1 MASESLT
8 PKKGKQGRATP
19 QRIEQRMRERQALE
33 LRKAGATYEDISRQ
47 VGYHDASGAR
57 KAVIRSMNRLTTEP
71 TTELRAIQYERY
83 NSMLVTLWPEVQQGE
98 QGAINTALRVM
109 GEINGMMGV
118 LAPTEKDININH
130 TGAVLVVDG
139 TPEDYIASLRQARG
153 EVIEIVDGI
162 EISKMSDLPVPAIE
176 LPSSK
181 G

>member
-1 MASESLT
+1 
-8 PKKGKQGRATP
+8 
-19 QRIEQRMRERQALE
+19 
-33 LRKAGATYEDISRQ
+33 
-47 VGYHDASGAR
+47 
-57 KAVIRSMNRLTTEP
+57 
-71 TTELRAIQYERY
+71 
-83 NSMLVTLWPEVQQGE
+83 MLVTLWPEVQQGE